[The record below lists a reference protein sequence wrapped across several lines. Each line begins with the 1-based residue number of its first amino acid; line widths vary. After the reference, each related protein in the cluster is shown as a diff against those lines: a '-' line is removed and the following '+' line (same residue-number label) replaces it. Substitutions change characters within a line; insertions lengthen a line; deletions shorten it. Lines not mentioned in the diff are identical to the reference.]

1 MTAPAQEGGSMSSAP
16 QEAKPNPTMTTA
28 GDAAAPSASD
38 AVAVDNKSGLE
49 PTDPY
54 PTVKFPL
61 DNIYTFTKASLGK
74 ILFWEEQ
81 MSSKN
86 NMACGTCH
94 RPAAGGSD
102 PRASEALSLGAG
114 PNGTFGDADDVHG
127 GRGVARCSS
136 SGAAKNDSIYGSKAQ
151 VTTRKPPSYL
161 DAMFFTEL
169 FWDGRASSEFADP
182 LTKMVVMSEGG
193 ALENQAATSPVS
205 DVEMACEGYSLS
217 AISDKLQ
224 SATPLKLAKSL
235 PPDLVDAIASHKTY
249 GDLFDW
255 AFGSPQVN
263 PTNILLAIAT
273 YERMLTSNQTP
284 WDKFN
289 SGDKAALT
297 SAQQHGLALFN
308 TKAHCSHCHVAPLFS
323 DKGFH
328 NIGASDPNLDK
339 GRALV
344 TNSAADLG
352 KMKTPTLRNVG
363 LRQAGGLLHSG
374 TATGK
379 SMGTLIAAYNSGGVV
394 KDHLDANIAPLQLTD
409 DEIKDLI
416 DFIENGLTD
425 PRVKQETSPFD
436 RPKLSTE

>member
-1 MTAPAQEGGSMSSAP
+1 MSSP
-16 QEAKPNPTMTTA
+16 MQGTQPEPTTA
-28 GDAAAPSASD
+28 AHDAGVGGAAD
-38 AVAVDNKSGLE
+38 VGAVDTRSGLE
-49 PTDPY
+49 PADPY
-54 PTVKFPL
+54 PSVKFPL
-61 DNIYTFTKASLGK
+61 DNIYTFTKAALGK
-74 ILFWEEQ
+74 ILFWDEQ

-94 RPAAGGSD
+94 RPGAGGSD
-102 PRASEALSLGAG
+102 PRASDMLSLGAG

-127 GRGVARCSS
+127 GRGVARCAS
-136 SGAAKNDSIYGSKAQ
+136 SGAAKNDPVYGSKAQ

-193 ALENQAATSPVS
+193 ALESQAAFSPVS
-205 DVEMACEGYSLS
+205 DVDMGCEGYDWS
-217 AISDKLQ
+217 AIASKLQ
-224 SATPLKLAKSL
+224 SSTPLKLAKNL
-235 PPDLVDAIASHKTY
+235 PPDVVDALGTSKTY
-249 GDLFDW
+249 GGLFDLS
-255 AFGSPQVN
+255 FGDPQISA
-263 PTNILLAIAT
+263 TNILLAIAT

-289 SGDKAALT
+289 SGDKTALT
-297 SAQQHGLALFN
+297 SGQQHGLALFN
-308 TKAHCSHCHVAPLFS
+308 TKARCNQCHVPPLFS
-323 DKGFH
+323 DKLFH

-339 GRALV
+339 GRSLV
-344 TNSAADLG
+344 THDAADLG
-352 KMKTPTLRNVG
+352 KMKTPSLRNVG

-379 SMGTLIAAYNSGGVV
+379 SMGTLLAAYNSGGMV
-394 KDHLDANIAPLQLTD
+394 KDHLDARIAPLLLTD
-409 DEIKDLI
+409 DEVKDLI

-425 PRVKQETSPFD
+425 PRVKQETNPFD